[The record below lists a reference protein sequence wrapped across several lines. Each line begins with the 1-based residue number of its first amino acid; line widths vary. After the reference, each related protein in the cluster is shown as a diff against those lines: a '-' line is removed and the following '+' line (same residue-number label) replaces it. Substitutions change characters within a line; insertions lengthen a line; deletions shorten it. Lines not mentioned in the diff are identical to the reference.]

1 MPGLEG
7 ACSAWLSAVDGRRPL
22 RKAALANQVMV
33 SDTWFFP
40 LANLEES
47 FLGYI
52 FPMTSVCFPQM
63 NMEIIDLFVEF
74 LRWNKGVAC

>member
-1 MPGLEG
+1 
-7 ACSAWLSAVDGRRPL
+7 
-22 RKAALANQVMV
+22 MV

-52 FPMTSVCFPQM
+52 PLMTSVFSPHM
-63 NMEIIDLFVEF
+63 NMDIAELFTEF
-74 LRWNKGVAC
+74 LRRDTGVAC